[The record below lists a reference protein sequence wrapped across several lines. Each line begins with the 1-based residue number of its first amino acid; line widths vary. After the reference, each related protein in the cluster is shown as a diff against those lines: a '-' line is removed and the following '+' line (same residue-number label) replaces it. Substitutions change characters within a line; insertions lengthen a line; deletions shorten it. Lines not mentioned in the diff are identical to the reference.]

1 MNQNELSTYTFI
13 ISGAHCI
20 DCTKKIETVCKK
32 IDGIKT
38 VLFNFNKSE
47 LTIFI
52 IKNTNALTEVKKIL
66 VSLGYTISE
75 VKISNN
81 SKNNLKKIGLIF
93 RKKIH
98 KKLLHK
104 IIKINNYNQNSD
116 NQKLYLHDHSNH
128 SEHSHWKGIL
138 ILFTLLL
145 FAFILEQFNN
155 KFGYISFICITLY
168 GLFPTLK
175 KALTQIKYNY
185 IFSVET
191 LISISSLGA
200 IFIGAAKEA
209 ATVIILYFIGETLES
224 HTTNRARKSVRS
236 LHLLLPDKSTIKKE
250 NGKIET
256 IATNQ
261 IKIGDL
267 IDIKPGEKL
276 PTDGIIISG
285 TSYIDESQLT
295 GEPVPVFKKTSD
307 KVSAGS
313 YPVDGNLLVKATST
327 GFDNTITQLVR
338 LIENA
343 QASKT
348 RIVRN
353 IEAFSRIYTPII
365 LLISVLTAI
374 IPPIIFGEDFITWIY
389 KGLAVLLIG
398 CPCALVISTPSAI
411 SAAITT
417 ASKLGIFIKS
427 AASLEAIAETK
438 QIAFD
443 KTGTVTCGKLSIKKI
458 VAYKYDENKI
468 LQLAASVENKF
479 THPIAQSIVT
489 AANTKNIE
497 ILSVSDA
504 KNIAGIGATANIAN
518 NSYLL
523 CSFNY
528 FLDLKNNYNF
538 DEIKTLQNEGN
549 KIVIILENKELAG
562 VIVLIDKLKPEA
574 PFTIK
579 KLKTLGYNSIILT
592 GDSKDSANILKQELQ
607 TEVLAELL
615 PEDKMKYVRNIS
627 SQEPIIMVGD
637 GINDAPALAAA
648 KVGIAMN
655 SGSNVAIDTAEIVIM
670 NNNINAIIDTIIIS
684 KKTIYNIKQNI
695 SIAIGLKMFFLIIT
709 IFANTPLWLAIL
721 ADTGATLLVTLNALR
736 LLLIK
741 PNSVSRFY
749 RKSPIES

>member
-1 MNQNELSTYTFI
+1 MNQNEFSTYKFI
-13 ISGAHCI
+13 ISGTHCI
-20 DCTKKIETVCKK
+20 ECTQKIETVCKK
-32 IDGIKT
+32 FYGIKT

-47 LTIFI
+47 LTISI
-52 IKNTNALTEVKKIL
+52 IKNTTALTEVKKALIN
-66 VSLGYTISE
+66 LGYKISE

-81 SKNNLKKIGLIF
+81 SKNNFIKIGLIF

-104 IIKINNYNQNSD
+104 IIKINSYNHNSD
-116 NQKLYLHDHSNH
+116 NHKLHSHNHSNH
-128 SEHSHWKGIL
+128 NGHSHWKNIL
-138 ILFTLLL
+138 VLTTLLL
-145 FAFILEQFNN
+145 FAFLIEKINN
-155 KFGYISFICITLY
+155 NFGYISFICITLY

-175 KALTQIKYNY
+175 KAVTQIKYNY

-200 IFIGAAKEA
+200 IFIGATKEA
-209 ATVIILYFIGETLES
+209 ATVIILYLIGETLES
-224 HTTNRARKSVRS
+224 HTTNRARESVRS

-250 NGKIET
+250 NGKFEIIST
-256 IATNQ
+256 KK

-276 PTDGIIISG
+276 PVDGIIISG
-285 TSYIDESQLT
+285 TSYIDESLLT
-295 GEPVPVFKKTSD
+295 GEAVPIFKKTSD
-307 KVSAGS
+307 KVNAGS
-313 YPVDGNLLVKATST
+313 YPVDGNLLVKAISS
-327 GFDNTITQLVR
+327 GQNNTITQLVQ

-365 LLISVLTAI
+365 LLIAVLTAI
-374 IPPIIFGEDFITWIY
+374 IPPIIFSEDFITWIY

-417 ASKLGIFIKS
+417 ASKFGIFIKS
-427 AASLEAIAETK
+427 AASLEAIA
-438 QIAFD
+438 QARHIAFD
-443 KTGTVTCGKLSIKKI
+443 KTGTVTFGKLSIQKI
-458 VAYKYDENKI
+458 VAYRYDENKI

-489 AANTKNIE
+489 AANIKNIS
-497 ILSVSDA
+497 ILAVSDA
-504 KNIAGIGATANIAN
+504 KNRPGIGATANIAN

-523 CSFNY
+523 CSLNY
-528 FLDLKNNYNF
+528 FLELKNDNNF

-549 KIVIILENKELAG
+549 KIVIILENKELIG
-562 VIVLIDKLKPEA
+562 IIILIDKLKPEA
-574 PFTIK
+574 FFTIK

-592 GDSKDSANILKQELQ
+592 GDNKSSANILKQELQ

-615 PEDKMKYVRNIS
+615 PEDKMKYVQNMNI
-627 SQEPIIMVGD
+627 QEPIIMVGD

-655 SGSNVAIDTAEIVIM
+655 SGSNVAIDSAEIVIM

-684 KKTIYNIKQNI
+684 KKTINNIKQNI
-695 SIAIGLKMFFLIIT
+695 TIAIGLKIFFLIVT
-709 IFANTPLWLAIL
+709 IFANSPLWLAIL

-741 PNSVSRFY
+741 PTSVS
-749 RKSPIES
+749 